1 MLIAHV
7 AAAAVVGGGGSS
19 ATDCLTVFDAPANVP
34 ARTPRN
40 VRCKDGDPCDADG
53 TVNGR
58 CEFAV
63 AVCANSTADPR
74 CTATGVSQ
82 VLVQHAQD
90 DGDPLFDPELQA
102 LAARIGLAFELPERR
117 ADRCS
122 APTSFHVAVHGP
134 FAGGKCKRGS
144 KTIRLTSFATPPG
157 GRAVADG
164 DRLQLVCD
172 PAPQGCAPRAFFT
185 STFDRIQSQIFD
197 QSCAVSG
204 CHDSQTTRGEL
215 LLERGASYD
224 NLVNRVPTN
233 ADAGAAGWHRV
244 TVTDGTHGDP
254 ATSYLV
260 HKLTGDLGPGFGKR
274 MPFNRPRLDDALVDV
289 VRRWVEAGA
298 PTDGWLPGTD

>member
-1 MLIAHV
+1 MLIAQ
-7 AAAAVVGGGGSS
+7 AATAVMVGGGGSTT
-19 ATDCLTVFDAPANVP
+19 TDCLTVFDAPANVP

-53 TVNGR
+53 TVDGR
-58 CEFAV
+58 CEFPV

-74 CTATGVSQ
+74 CRATGVSQ

-90 DGDPLFDPELQA
+90 NGDPLFDPELQA
-102 LAARIGLAFELPERR
+102 LAARIGVAFELPEQR

-122 APTSFHVAVHGP
+122 TATSFHVPVSGP

-157 GRAVADG
+157 GRPLADG
-164 DRLQLVCD
+164 DRLQLICD
-172 PAPQGCAPRAFFT
+172 PAPAGCTPRAFFT
-185 STFDRIQSQIFD
+185 STFDRIQTQIFD

-233 ADAGAAGWHRV
+233 ADAAAAGWHRV
-244 TVTDGTHGDP
+244 SVVDDAHGDP
-254 ATSYLV
+254 TTSYVV
-260 HKLTGDLGPGFGKR
+260 HKLTGDLGSGLGKR
-274 MPFNRPRLDDALVDV
+274 MPFNRPKLDDALVDV
-289 VRRWVEAGA
+289 VRRWIEAGA
-298 PTDGWLPGTD
+298 PTEGWVPGTD